1 MNRILTAAARSLAR
15 RMPSNVV
22 DRVRGPLAHRL
33 FQLNTRGLGVRPEVL
48 EWASTHRRPVS
59 IVIPSYNDI
68 ALLTE
73 CLASIERTCSA
84 FDYEVIVVDDYCQ
97 PENSERLRALEGGRV
112 QVIFKERRQ
121 GFAVSVNVGMAA
133 AAHDIV
139 LLNSDIVAQDGWLEA
154 LQYAAYARDER
165 IGLVSPKLVYPDG
178 RIQYGG
184 TYYARVLAPQWFGH
198 FYVGS
203 PATRPVANVP
213 GYNRSI
219 SGACV
224 YLRREAYEVLGGL
237 DESYWLGFEDV
248 DYGLQAWQKGI
259 RCWYEPQSLLI
270 HHESASRGYSQ
281 GKRELASM
289 RHFWERWRPL
299 FLERTLP
306 EPLRADFVISPE
318 STPVW
323 RRYIEQQAE
332 ALTAAGI
339 PATVHLQD
347 APGKDEA
354 LVDELADASLV
365 VCGDWGA
372 AETVWL
378 ATLHA
383 GKPVYLLPTVESG
396 LHPEDPALQSRI
408 VAGYRPEFDYIA
420 ANRWGADQL
429 RAEAAWEVRHRV
441 VPALAVTEDADGDVE
456 RQPGVALV
464 VAVGL
469 GEADRA
475 RIDALVYGR
484 EARVHHIADA
494 DAADLLEQVRE
505 LRPAA
510 VLTLDEYPNS
520 LVPLALMAAG
530 AAYIGTPNP
539 RTSWE
544 VLDGYNALLVD
555 RHSDEA
561 IGRALDDV
569 LGDAE
574 VRAELARNGRR
585 SAVRAAQLAAAE
597 LPDVLRSIARVPV

>member
-1 MNRILTAAARSLAR
+1 
-15 RMPSNVV
+15 MPSNVV
-22 DRVRGPLAHRL
+22 DRLRGPLAHRL
-33 FQLNTRGLGVRPEVL
+33 FQLNTRGLGVGSEVTR
-48 EWASTHRRPVS
+48 WAATNLRPVS

-68 ALLTE
+68 PLLTE
-73 CLASIERTCSA
+73 CLASIERTCTA

-97 PENSERLRALEGGRV
+97 PENTERLRALEGGRV
-112 QVIFKERRQ
+112 RVIFKETRQ

-139 LLNSDIVAQDGWLEA
+139 LLNSDIVAQAGWLEA

-198 FYVGS
+198 FFVGS

-248 DYGLQAWQKGI
+248 DYGLQAWEKGI

-289 RHFWERWRPL
+289 RHFWDRWRPL

-318 STPVW
+318 STSVW

-339 PATVHLQD
+339 PASVHVQD

-354 LVDELADASLV
+354 LVAELSGASLV

-396 LHPEDPALQSRI
+396 LHPEDPALQARI

-429 RAEAAWEVRHRV
+429 RAETAWEVRHRV
-441 VPALAVTEDADGDVE
+441 VPALAVPQYGETEAVQAADEPV
-456 RQPGVALV
+456 V
-464 VAVGL
+464 VAVAL
-469 GEADRA
+469 GEQDRA
-475 RIDALVYGR
+475 RI
-484 EARVHHIADA
+484 EAIVRGSGARLHHIPDA
-494 DAADLLEQVRE
+494 DAADLPERVRE

-510 VLTLDEYPNS
+510 VIALEEFPNS
-520 LVPLALMAAG
+520 LTPLALMGTG

-555 RHSDEA
+555 PGSDEA
-561 IGRALDDV
+561 IARALEDV
-569 LGDAE
+569 LGDPE
-574 VRAELARNGRR
+574 VRAELTRNGRR
-585 SAVRAAQLAAAE
+585 SAVRAAELAAAE
-597 LPDVLRSIARVPV
+597 LPGVLRSIARVSV